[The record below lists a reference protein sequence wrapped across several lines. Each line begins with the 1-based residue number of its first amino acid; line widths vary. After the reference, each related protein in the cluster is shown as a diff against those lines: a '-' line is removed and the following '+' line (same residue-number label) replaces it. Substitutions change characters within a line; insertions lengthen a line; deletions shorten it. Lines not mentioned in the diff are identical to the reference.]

1 MSFCFRVK
9 MIEKKIKIFL
19 IKDIYLV
26 LYIIFF
32 DINIVMKLFEV
43 VGVLLLNFL
52 GSFFVD
58 ISFLICIIL
67 GVKFVM

>member
-1 MSFCFRVK
+1 M
-9 MIEKKIKIFL
+9 EKKIKIFL